1 MKTRN
6 LITMLS
12 IFAVFAISVTMF
24 GYDQYFQSTNGNKT
38 HLSSLL
44 DGNSLCFDSK
54 ESVKSCYLLDELRI
68 HGCSTPIL
76 EHLAQYSNLLDAEY
90 HEMFYIEWPSLPNNI
105 SEKDYDACIEFL
117 NNVRLPL
124 IQEDKI
130 DTKSEPESP
139 ATPTAFAD
147 GIVEIVNPEHE
158 PLKYKTTIPVIDE
171 TYLSKNIQ
179 QWSDTDRH
187 ELDSGYQKY
196 GDDFYTELGRLLI
209 KNEMQYQMNNLGI
222 VNANDD
228 FEVFSGGMLTS
239 LPPHIGF
246 SAVVYATDGNYYR
259 LQGGTFANQVSYYRT
274 TQLQFP
280 DTAEN
285 LPMES
290 LLDKPQLVTILPED
304 GNKARQEPSTLVI
317 HADDGTVEFF
327 NNTPDV
333 IRIQDSGS
341 GRIGEEDTLAWI
353 GPTVLPFQSATM
365 TFDISGLIE
374 WDARKAPNLENPLWW
389 QTHAGGDI
397 IVLSDDI
404 DGFSR
409 DDRARIAQKMLH
421 NSDIP
426 IVSSG
431 AGNAEKVLKINL
443 DPAIVAM
450 VPDAEEYYLKRAHQ
464 LIPFDVE
471 IVIDGR

>member
-1 MKTRN
+1 MKTRTLTIIGIAIVSGGVSLGLLLQTDFYDYN
-6 LITMLS
+6 KYHT
-12 IFAVFAISVTMF
+12 VFGPHSPLAEIGT
-24 GYDQYFQSTNGNKT
+24 GNPVLT
-38 HLSSLL
+38 RDNCERYAYWLTEHQ
-44 DGNSLCFDSK
+44 K
-54 ESVKSCYLLDELRI
+54 EKLTL
-68 HGCSTPIL
+68 
-76 EHLAQYSNLLDAEY
+76 
-90 HEMFYIEWPSLPNNI
+90 
-105 SEKDYDACIEFL
+105 
-117 NNVRLPL
+117 
-124 IQEDKI
+124 QEDFSVRYPPWGNQI
-130 DTKSEPESP
+130 FPLVEYCTKTGQLDKTVTNEMITWKFIPVRQGMHGLPSEPEPESP
-139 ATPTAFAD
+139 ATQTAFTD

-179 QWSDTDRH
+179 QWSDADRH
-187 ELDSGYQKY
+187 ELDSEYQKY

-317 HADDGTVEFF
+317 HTDDGTVEFF